1 MYKIILFIFL
11 LGLSFKAQSQNFDNL
26 SFGTDSTLE
35 VLTWNIEWFPKNGT
49 TTKNL
54 VRDIL
59 IKLNVDVIAIQE
71 VDDLSVFEDLLSEM
85 PGYGFDWETSYFAG
99 LAYIYN
105 PNTIELIDYREIYTS
120 SQYWNAFPRSPKI
133 LEFKYKG
140 NPVIV
145 INNHW
150 KCCGD
155 GFLNVNDTGDEENR
169 RLMAANLLKYY
180 IDENYPDTRVIL
192 TGDLND
198 ILTDDSTNNVFRHFL
213 SDPDYRFADQEIAE
227 GPSNGWSYPSWPSH
241 LDHFLINAP
250 VFDDF
255 NHEASE
261 CKVIRIE
268 EYFSS
273 WSAYDS
279 NVSDHRPVGLKLYLP
294 EFITIEENSVSSG
307 LTLFPNPA
315 RQEILLRNL
324 SAQALEF
331 VQIFDQQGK
340 LILQFEAKNQTEIK
354 ISLTDIQSGLYYLSA
369 RFQNNLQQGF
379 TFVKSE

>member
-1 MYKIILFIFL
+1 MYKFILLFIL
-11 LGLSFKAQSQNFDNL
+11 LNFGIHAHSQNFDNL
-26 SFGTDSTLE
+26 SFGTDSTLD
-35 VLTWNIEWFPKNGT
+35 VITWNTEWFPKNGT

-59 IKLNVDVIAIQE
+59 LKLNADVIAIQE
-71 VDDLSVFEDLLSEM
+71 VDDLTVFEDLLSEM
-85 PGYGFDWETSYFAG
+85 PGYDFDWETSYFAG

-105 PNTIELIDYREIYTS
+105 PQTIELIDYREIYTS

-133 LEFKYKG
+133 LEFKFKG

-155 GFLNVNDTGDEENR
+155 GYLNVNDTGDEENR
-169 RLMAANLLKYY
+169 RYMAANLLKYY
-180 IDENYPDTRVIL
+180 IDENYSDTRVIL

-213 SDPDYRFADQEIAE
+213 SDPDYRFADQEIAN
-227 GPSNGWSYPSWPSH
+227 GPSSGWSYPSWPSH

-250 VFDDF
+250 VFEDF
-255 NHEASE
+255 EHEASA

-273 WSAYDS
+273 WSVYDS
-279 NVSDHRPVGLKLYLP
+279 NVSDHRPVGLKLFMN
-294 EFITIEENSVSSG
+294 EFVQVEELKNPALLSIY
-307 LTLFPNPA
+307 PNPA
-315 RQEILLRNL
+315 KNKIILRNHTNYPIE
-324 SAQALEF
+324 SI
-331 VQIFDQQGK
+331 QIFDQQGK
-340 LILQFEAKNQTEIK
+340 LIKQLNQENITRNQFF
-354 ISLTDIQSGLYYLSA
+354 ISDLKSGLYFLSA
-369 RFQNNLQQGF
+369 RFQNNSQQGI
-379 TFVKSE
+379 TFVKIE

>member
-279 NVSDHRPVGLKLYLP
+279 NVSDHRPVGLKLYMP